1 MQKPTIAIIGPGRA
15 RSALGRAL
23 HTAGYTIAAIG
34 GRNPD
39 NVRNL
44 ADELGSRAVQSPA
57 TTLDLADLTIL
68 AVPDDVILPL
78 STEMVASLCSAAGH
92 AAVHLSGAQDRSAL
106 RPLAQQGSVRTGVFH
121 PLQTFRRGPD
131 AVQNVAGTY
140 FGIAADQPLRD
151 QLMQLAVALHGNPLD
166 LTGVDLAPYHA
177 AAVFAANYPVTLLA
191 EPIALAAEAGLDPDT
206 LSVTMEDMIRHAGA
220 VVRGAPNALI
230 IGDMPF
236 MTYHAS
242 EEDAIRNAGRF
253 LQEAR
258 VHAVKMEGGG
268 RVIGYTKTLTSMGIP
283 VMGHL
288 GLTPTFV
295 NQFGGYRV
303 QGRSDEAAEQILADA
318 RALEDAGAFAVVLEA
333 IPSALGQRAT
343 PAPRVPT
350 LGIGAVPHSNGQV

>member
-15 RSALGRAL
+15 GSALGRAH

-44 ADELGSRAVQSPA
+44 ADELGARAVQSPA
-57 TTLDLADLTIL
+57 TTIDLADLTIL

-140 FGIAADQPLRD
+140 FGIDADQPLRD
-151 QLMQLAVALHGNPLD
+151 QLMQLAVALHGNPFD
-166 LTGVDLAPYHA
+166 LTGVDLALYHA

-191 EPIALAAEAGLDPDT
+191 EAIALAAEAGLDPETARQGLTT
-206 LSVTMEDMIRHAGA
+206 LLAGA
-220 VVRGAPNALI
+220 VNNLRDLSPA
-230 IGDMPF
+230 
-236 MTYHAS
+236 
-242 EEDAIRNAGRF
+242 DAITGPASRGDEGTIERHMAALKRDPE
-253 LQEAR
+253 LQRLYQLLADR
-258 VHAVKMEGGG
+258 
-268 RVIGYTKTLTSMGIP
+268 TKLLNP
-283 VMGHL
+283 
-288 GLTPTFV
+288 
-295 NQFGGYRV
+295 NK
-303 QGRSDEAAEQILADA
+303 EAAA
-318 RALEDAGAFAVVLEA
+318 
-333 IPSALGQRAT
+333 
-343 PAPRVPT
+343 
-350 LGIGAVPHSNGQV
+350 